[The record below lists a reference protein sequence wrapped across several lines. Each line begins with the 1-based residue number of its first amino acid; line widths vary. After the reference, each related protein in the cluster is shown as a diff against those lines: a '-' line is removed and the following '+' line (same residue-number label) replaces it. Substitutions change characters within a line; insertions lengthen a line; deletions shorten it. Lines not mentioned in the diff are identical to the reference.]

1 MSLVDVADKP
11 YLDLDLCLEDIL
23 LLHIALIKE
32 AVDGSRNK
40 LRVKTCAI

>member
-11 YLDLDLCLEDIL
+11 YLDLDLCLEDML

-32 AVDGSRNK
+32 AVDGSRNQ
-40 LRVKTCAI
+40 LRVKTYAI